1 MLIYGKYCYIYKGE
15 DTLSY
20 LDTTRELY
28 KEAALTP
35 QVGLCC
41 VTSQAR
47 FLPGLTI
54 PDIMQEMNYGCGTTV
69 HFGDLS
75 PEETILYIGVGGG
88 LEALQFAYFTRR
100 SKAVIAVDGV
110 PEMLDKARKNFD
122 AAAKMND
129 WFCPDFIQL
138 VHGDALSLPVEDE
151 SINVAAQNCLFN
163 IFEQDD
169 LTKALAEMHRVLKPG
184 GRLYISDPITTK
196 PIPEHLRKDER
207 LRAMCLSGALT
218 YQKYLNKI
226 IGAGFGMI
234 EIRVRRPFRI
244 LDKERYALSEDIL
257 LESIDLVA
265 YKKPVPSGGACV
277 FAGET
282 VIYVG
287 PEDSFDDGKGH
298 IIQQDVP
305 LPICQKT
312 AGNLRALNRKDLFV
326 TQPTYHYAGGG
337 CC

>member
-1 MLIYGKYCYIYKGE
+1 MG
-15 DTLSY
+15 Y

-54 PDIMQEMNYGCGTTV
+54 PDAMQEMNYGCGTTV

-75 PEETILYIGVGGG
+75 ADENILYIGVGGG

-100 SKAVIAVDGV
+100 PRAVVAVDRV
-110 PEMLDKARKNFD
+110 SEMLDKARENFNL
-122 AAAKMND
+122 ASKMNN
-129 WFCPDFIQL
+129 WFRPDFIQL
-138 VHGDALSLPVEDE
+138 VQGDALSLPVEDE
-151 SINVAAQNCLFN
+151 SADVAAQNCLFN

-169 LTKALAEMHRVLKPG
+169 LTKALAQMHRVLKPG
-184 GRLYISDPITTK
+184 GRLYISDPIATK
-196 PIPEHLRKDER
+196 LIPEHLRKDER

-218 YQKYLNKI
+218 YQEYLNKI
-226 IGAGFGMI
+226 ISAGFGTI
-234 EIRVRRPFRI
+234 EIRARRPFRL
-244 LDKERYALSEDIL
+244 LDKERYGLSEDIL

-265 YKKPVPSGGACV
+265 YKNPVPSDGACV

-287 PEDSFDDGKGH
+287 PEESFDDGKGH
-298 IIQQDVP
+298 IIQRDVP
-305 LPICQKT
+305 LPVCQKT

-326 TQPTYHYAGGG
+326 TEPSYHYTGGG

>member
-1 MLIYGKYCYIYKGE
+1 MG
-15 DTLSY
+15 Y

-41 VTSQAR
+41 VTSRAR

-54 PDIMQEMNYGCGTTV
+54 PDVMQEMNYGCGTTV

-75 PEETILYIGVGGG
+75 SEETILYLGVGGG
-88 LEALQFAYFTRR
+88 LEALQFAYFTCRPG
-100 SKAVIAVDGV
+100 SVIAVDGV
-110 PEMLDKARKNFD
+110 PEMLDKARKNLD

-151 SINVAAQNCLFN
+151 SVNVAAQNCLFN

-169 LTKALAEMHRVLKPG
+169 LMKALTEMHRVLKPD

-218 YQKYLNKI
+218 YQEYLDKF
-226 IGAGFGMI
+226 IGAGFGTI
-234 EIRVRRPFRI
+234 EIRTRQPFRV
-244 LDKERYALSEDIL
+244 LDKERYGLSENIL

-265 YKKPVPSGGACV
+265 YKKPVPVDGACI

-282 VIYVG
+282 LIY
-287 PEDSFDDGKGH
+287 FGKERLRDEKGC
-298 IIQQDVP
+298 IIPRDIPHPV
-305 LPICQKT
+305 CQKT
-312 AGNLRALNRKDLFV
+312 AAYFRKLNRCDMVV
-326 TQPTYHYAGGG
+326 TAPTYHYNGANGG

>member
-1 MLIYGKYCYIYKGE
+1 MGFKE
-15 DTLSY
+15 TAQ
-20 LDTTRELY
+20 EFY

-41 VTSQAR
+41 VARQAR
-47 FLPGLTI
+47 SLPGLII
-54 PDIMQEMNYGCGTTV
+54 PDVVQEMNYGCGTTV
-69 HFGDLS
+69 HFGDLR

-100 SKAVIAVDGV
+100 LQSVIAVDKV
-110 PEMLDKARKNFD
+110 PEMLSKAKENFD
-122 AAAKMND
+122 LAAKIND
-129 WFCPDFIQL
+129 WFHPDFIQL
-138 VHGDALSLPVEDE
+138 VQGDALSLPIGEKSVD
-151 SINVAAQNCLFN
+151 VAAQNCLFN

-184 GRLYISDPITTK
+184 GRLYISDPITNE

-218 YQKYLNKI
+218 YQEYLDKVS
-226 IGAGFGMI
+226 GAGFGRI
-234 EIRVRRPFRI
+234 EIRARRPYRV
-244 LDKERYALSEDIL
+244 LDKERYGLSENIL

-265 YKKPVPSGGACV
+265 YKSPAPYGGARV

-282 VIYVG
+282 LIY
-287 PEDSFDDGKGH
+287 FGKERMRDEEGF
-298 IIQQDVP
+298 IIPREIPHPV
-305 LPICQKT
+305 CQKT
-312 AGNLRALNRKDLFV
+312 ADYFRRLNRGDVVV
-326 TQPTYHYAGGG
+326 TAPTYHYNGPGGG